1 MKEDMRIDDQ
11 LAAMVRK
18 LEAMWAEYPAAVYL
32 PCFYRSSPPRIF
44 IYPDGV
50 RAVVKGEPVLNYEI
64 VPYDLASAGYR
75 ELERGAYKVVYEFLP
90 GKKFQVELEGS
101 LFAKMLEGD
110 ALVEEIRALRE
121 RLGVYDLVPL
131 VKLERVGYRD
141 RGTVP
146 LRIKRL
152 QPDVELPSY
161 AHPGDA
167 GLDIRSAEEAVLQP
181 GERRLIGTGLAMAL
195 PEGYAAF
202 VQPRSGLAA
211 RHGISIVNTPG
222 LIDCHYRGEVKV
234 ILVNL
239 GGEPFRVKKG
249 DRIAQM
255 VIQRV
260 ERAEVLEVEELEDT
274 SRGEGGFG
282 STGL

>member
-1 MKEDMRIDDQ
+1 
-11 LAAMVRK
+11 
-18 LEAMWAEYPAAVYL
+18 
-32 PCFYRSSPPRIF
+32 
-44 IYPDGV
+44 
-50 RAVVKGEPVLNYEI
+50 
-64 VPYDLASAGYR
+64 
-75 ELERGAYKVVYEFLP
+75 LERGAYKVVYEFLP

>member
-1 MKEDMRIDDQ
+1 MRIDDQ